1 MIFDN
6 ELFIMNKFSREENKL
21 VSNVSQQVSKFPLDK
36 LNDYIYVDI
45 LFRNWSSIPEFRF
58 EHSNFPC
65 SHSISWQMKR
75 KLVRYLYPLYDKKRK
90 KQNR

>member
-45 LFRNWSSIPEFRF
+45 LFRN
-58 EHSNFPC
+58 
-65 SHSISWQMKR
+65 
-75 KLVRYLYPLYDKKRK
+75 
-90 KQNR
+90 